1 VIRTQISMT
10 GDQAEAL
17 RRLAAVRR
25 RSQAALLRDALD
37 ELLRDDTLARRIE
50 HAREVIGAFRSGTS
64 DTAEEHDR
72 ALTAAKRRKASAWSP
87 VMEIWVRITA
97 A

>member
-1 VIRTQISMT
+1 MMAINVIMRAVIRTQISMT

-37 ELLRDDTLARRIE
+37 ELLRDDTLARRVG

-72 ALTAAKRRKASAWSP
+72 ALTAAFD
-87 VMEIWVRITA
+87 T
-97 A
+97 